1 MRPEKIDIEL
11 QTILTVHGLGQGG
24 GVHLTP
30 SMVLDA
36 LESDG
41 FTLETGDI
49 NAVSNHVSCVR
60 SAALNVMWRNEK
72 DLQGGQIF

>member
-11 QTILTVHGLGQGG
+11 QTILTVQGLGQGG

-30 SMVLDA
+30 SMILDA

-41 FTLETGDI
+41 FTLEMDDI
-49 NAVSNHVSCVR
+49 KAVTNYVSNVR
-60 SAALNVMWRNEK
+60 SAALNVMWK
-72 DLQGGQIF
+72 Q

>member
-11 QTILTVHGLGQGG
+11 QTILTVQSLGQGG

-41 FTLETGDI
+41 FTLEIEDI
-49 NAVSNHVSCVR
+49 KAVANHVSNVR
-60 SAALNVMWRNEK
+60 SAALNLMWAWK
-72 DLQGGQIF
+72 